1 MALSRKEVEE
11 LKPIIDRTVVK
22 FLGFSEPTLA
32 TAAVSCLEKGYD
44 KNKTVGKLA
53 DILED
58 TQAAKFTD
66 KLYVAL
72 ENFQLALQKDKA
84 KKRKTNAFEE
94 NDPKKAKKAV
104 GDDVDESAF
113 IPDPGKPSPG
123 QLTADKIKD
132 MMAAAQKMIQER
144 KAQLNAMP
152 PLGALQAMPVMPTMP
167 APLPTSVMPTLL
179 PDDKASRAAELQA
192 RIQSKLAM
200 VGLGGDTGAVQSGAT
215 PVILDAEG
223 RTIDVKTGQAIQ
235 LPHHMPTLKANIR
248 AKKREQFKAVHEKPP
263 EEISESKFFDPR
275 ISNKGAVRGKRHF
288 KFHDKG
294 KFEQLAQRM
303 RTKAQ
308 LEKLQNE
315 IAQAA
320 KKTGIASA
328 AKLATIQPKKDI
340 KTDEIPAVE
349 WWDAVIMQTE
359 TYEELYTNG
368 KDKFEGVTNLVEH
381 PIQMK
386 PPDDSEEPVQLA
398 VMLTKDERKKLRR
411 QNRTEGQ
418 KELQE
423 KIRLGLIP
431 PPEPKVRMA
440 NLMRVLGTEA
450 VQDPTKV
457 EAHVRAQMAKRQRAH
472 EEANANRKL
481 TKEQRRQKK
490 IDKIKEDTT
499 HGVHVS
505 VYRVLNLSNPAKKF
519 KVEMNANQLFMTG
532 IVVLHKDCNVL
543 VVEGG
548 PKQQKKFRKL
558 VMSRIKWS
566 EDSVSAKDSVAGSED
581 KQHRVNSCQLVW
593 EGMVRNHS
601 FGEIKFK
608 ACPTEVFAR
617 EQFKKFGVEHYWDLA
632 YSSSVLEATGED
644 VR

>member
-44 KNKTVGKLA
+44 KHKTMGKLA

-66 KLYVAL
+66 KLYIAL
-72 ENFQLALQKDKA
+72 EDFQLALQKDKA
-84 KKRKTNAFEE
+84 KKRKMNAFEE
-94 NDPKKAKKAV
+94 NDAKKAKKAA
-104 GDDVDESAF
+104 GEDNDESAF

-132 MMAAAQKMIQER
+132 MMAAAQKMIEER

-152 PLGALQAMPVMPTMP
+152 PPGTLQTMPVMST
-167 APLPTSVMPTLL
+167 MPTLL
-179 PDDKASRAAELQA
+179 PDNDKEARRAELQA
-192 RIQSKLAM
+192 RIQNKLAT
-200 VGLGGDTGAVQSGAT
+200 VGIGATGTAQSGAT

-235 LPHHMPTLKANIR
+235 LQHHMPTLKANIR

-275 ISNKGAVRGKRHF
+275 IGNKGSVRGKRNF

-328 AKLATIQPKKDI
+328 AKLATIQPKKDT
-340 KTDEIPAVE
+340 KPDEIPAVE

-359 TYEELYTNG
+359 MYDDMPPNRN
-368 KDKFEGVTNLVEH
+368 DKYEGVTNLVEH

-386 PPDDSEEPVQLA
+386 APDSEAFGGEPEQPVQLA
-398 VMLTKDERKKLRR
+398 VMLTKAERKKLRR
-411 QNRTEGQ
+411 QNRTEAQ

-472 EEANANRKL
+472 EESNANRKL
-481 TKEQRRQKK
+481 TKEQRRDKK
-490 IDKIKEDTT
+490 IKKMKEDTAQ
-499 HGVHVS
+499 GVQVS
-505 VYRVLNLSNPAKKF
+505 VYRILNLSNPAKKF
-519 KVEMNANQLFMTG
+519 KVETNTNQLFMTG
-532 IVVLHKDCNVL
+532 IVILHKDCNVL

-566 EDSVSAKDSVAGSED
+566 EDSVSPKDSVADSER
-581 KQHRVNSCQLVW
+581 KQQRINSCQLVW
-593 EGMVRNHS
+593 EGMVRNRS
-601 FGEIKFK
+601 FGEMKFK

-632 YSSSVLEATGED
+632 YSSSVLEATAED